1 MQDGK
6 KTEWT
11 SNNARNIAYTT
22 DVRYNGKR
30 ITKEEYEAKKSKE
43 ETREVPLSLLKEMI
57 YYLTTT
63 NGLYATDRED
73 IIKEINEE
81 LWFRLN
87 ETMLRKKI
95 EEYI

>member
-1 MQDGK
+1 MMKENGVNKNMVNK

-11 SNNARNIAYTT
+11 SN
-22 DVRYNGKR
+22 KR
-30 ITKEEYEAKKSKE
+30 ITKEEYDAIKSKE
-43 ETREVPLSLLKEMI
+43 ETREIPLSLLKEMI

-73 IIKEINEE
+73 IIKEINTE

-95 EEYI
+95 EGYI